1 LQNQLTLKNKHLS
14 ETQVLCLYI
23 KKMKN
28 ITTSIQNINWQA
40 VTDSM
45 NDNGYAIIPGLIGD
59 ADCGNLIDNYSDSSL
74 YRKTVVME
82 RYRYGLGEYRYFNYP
97 LPPLVQEIRESVYPN
112 LTPIANNWM
121 RALNIQTTF
130 PGTFAELQGLCHANN
145 QVKPTAL
152 ILKYGAGGFN
162 TLHQDLY
169 GDVYFPMQ
177 LVLFLTEP
185 DEDYTGG
192 EFVLTEQ
199 VPRAQSKVIVLRPRK
214 GDVLLFTT
222 NFRPVKGTK
231 GYYRVNMKHG
241 VSQLHSGERYTL
253 GVIFHDALS

>member
-1 LQNQLTLKNKHLS
+1 MTTLK
-14 ETQVLCLYI
+14 E
-23 KKMKN
+23 
-28 ITTSIQNINWQA
+28 SIQNINWQA
-40 VTDSM
+40 VTESM
-45 NDNGYAIIPGLIGD
+45 NDNGYAMIPGLISD
-59 ADCGNLIDNYSDSSL
+59 EDCNNLKNSYDDNAL
-74 YRKTVVME
+74 YRKTVIME
-82 RYRYGLGEYRYFNYP
+82 RYRYGLGEYRYFTYP
-97 LPPLVQEIRESVYPN
+97 LPSLVQQIRESVYPE
-112 LTPIANNWM
+112 LARIANNWM

-130 PGTFAELQGLCHANN
+130 PNTFAELQELCHANN
-145 QVKPTAL
+145 QTKPTAL
-152 ILKYGAGGFN
+152 ILKYGKGGFN

-177 LVLFLTEP
+177 LVMFLSEP

-199 VPRAQSKVIVLRPRK
+199 VPRAQSKAIVLRPRK
-214 GDVLLFTT
+214 GDVLIFTT